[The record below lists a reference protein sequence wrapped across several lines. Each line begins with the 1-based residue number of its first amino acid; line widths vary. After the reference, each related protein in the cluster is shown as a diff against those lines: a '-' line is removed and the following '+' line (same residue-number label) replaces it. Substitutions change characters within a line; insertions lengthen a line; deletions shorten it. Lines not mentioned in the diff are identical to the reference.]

1 MICTM
6 FTRLNPDLFVRA
18 GLILIL
24 APILVLPGC
33 QSEQISE
40 PEPIGHVIQSMGF
53 PVVYRNNQQYILA
66 PQSIIYTG
74 DIFDTN
80 DSSMVLFSLRNLTKV
95 TLGKKSHLSL
105 RSHIQNG
112 DSFSTILTLT
122 KGTVRIITDEQAE
135 VELRTPLA
143 VAELQGGDVYAK
155 FRSNTLEIMLA
166 EQGYVSIKNDDG
178 NVLIDTPLS
187 GTTVIAGSAP
197 QTPYKIPLPK
207 LERAIKGITIK

>member
-24 APILVLPGC
+24 ASILVLPGC

-40 PEPIGHVIQSMGF
+40 PQPIGQVIQSMGF

-66 PQSIIYTG
+66 PQSIIYAS

-95 TLGKKSHLSL
+95 TLGKKSRLSL

-112 DSFSTILTLT
+112 DSFSTILTLA

-143 VAELQGGDVYAK
+143 VAELQGGDMYAK

-197 QTPYKIPLPK
+197 QTPYKLPLPK